1 VGANLGTGASTDGA
15 HDWLY
20 PVTQG
25 GSAAYFG
32 RDTGCS
38 GDLAEFRRVVTASR
52 IVHGEGPLWSGYR
65 SLRVGDALWLY
76 GGTEIGIMGRA
87 TVRKLERNPEPR
99 VRFALDRPTSRTLV
113 LDPMPASMARR
124 SLPGPIDRPI
134 PLAEHPELRER
145 LQWWIEE
152 LETDDRARLEPL
164 GLRTLRHALR
174 HDPSPLRSP
183 GFSAA
188 VRMLRA
194 RQLAIG
200 VPPASS
206 GVTLVGCDDQ
216 ALVVAS
222 QVRTPTGATPRQ
234 VLQSVGLFAWYGRSL
249 PWTGSGGSAPSVF
262 LVFESAPSAALVTCL
277 EDLGTFVCW
286 AEGDGLELAPTTRR
300 RLEPAVDRRPPSA
313 TPGVEPRS
321 QPRRRPTVALD
332 DEPVP
337 RGSAPAPGARG
348 QWLAPV
354 TGPAPDDDSFG
365 TDDDPAR
372 GAAGRGNGAH
382 RPPVEPRAPTPLRDA
397 GPACALDP
405 VGGAAAPAPIV
416 PREGYTESL
425 HEALQR
431 GAETAFRRHHATV
444 ETAHVMVALMDAPG
458 EKLARMLDLVHT
470 TPARVGAVFEDHI
483 ARLPAARNGPVTF
496 SSDLEGTLR
505 SARLE
510 AAQLGEPSVDAQ
522 LFVVGALRANGV
534 AAHELARCG
543 VHLAQAR
550 AALVRRGRPR
560 WSPRRSAQPFGATP
574 LQSRR

>member
-1 VGANLGTGASTDGA
+1 MGANLGAGVAANGA

-20 PVTQG
+20 PVIQG
-25 GSAAYFG
+25 GCAAFFG
-32 RDTGCS
+32 RDVGCS
-38 GDLAEFRRVVTASR
+38 ADLAEFRRVVTASR
-52 IVHGEGPLWSGYR
+52 IVHGEGPLWSGSR

-113 LDPMPASMARR
+113 LDPMPASVARR

-164 GLRTLRHALR
+164 GLRTLRQALR
-174 HDPSPLRSP
+174 LDSSPLRSP
-183 GFSAA
+183 AFGAA

-200 VPPASS
+200 VPPPSS
-206 GVTLVGCDDQ
+206 GVSLVGCDDQ
-216 ALVVAS
+216 ALVVTS
-222 QVRTPTGATPRQ
+222 LVRTPTGATPRQ

-262 LVFESAPSAALVTCL
+262 LVFERAPSAALVTCL

-286 AEGDGLELAPTTRR
+286 AEGDGLELAPSTRR
-300 RLEPAVDRRPPSA
+300 RLEPAVDRRPPSP

-332 DEPVP
+332 DQPVP
-337 RGSAPAPGARG
+337 RGSAPAPRARG

-354 TGPAPDDDSFG
+354 TGPDEDA
-365 TDDDPAR
+365 AR
-372 GAAGRGNGAH
+372 GPAGRGNGAR
-382 RPPVEPRAPTPLRDA
+382 RPPVEPRALTPLGDA
-397 GPACALDP
+397 GPASALEP
-405 VGGAAAPAPIV
+405 VGGAAPPAPTV

-431 GAETAFRRHHATV
+431 GVETAFRRHHATV

-458 EKLARMLDLVHT
+458 EKLARMLDLLHA

-522 LFVVGALRANGV
+522 LFVVGALRASGV

-560 WSPRRSAQPFGATP
+560 WPSRRSAEPFGATP
-574 LQSRR
+574 LQPRR